1 MQLLDA
7 ETKLEILKKKARLD
21 LSINDIKIILGCFR
35 AVAYQSEIDDELYL
49 DQDGVE
55 LKKKLES
62 LYLKLLKE
70 NGINGQ
76 SH

>member
-1 MQLLDA
+1 MQLLDV

-21 LSINDIKIILGCFR
+21 LSINDIKIIVGCFR

-49 DQDGVE
+49 DQDSVE

-62 LYLKLLKE
+62 LYLKLLKK